1 MKRSLTLIAVVV
13 LLVVVSAVVFAACMP
28 SDPTKAKEKYE
39 KADYSVVFDNS
50 KIGNTAVAAGIAL
63 VCDIKDG
70 VTAKLVASNG
80 KYTGTVI
87 WFENSKDASAYEKYL
102 KSNKSS
108 DSKTYIKKDGKA
120 VYAGDKEAYNFKKAE

>member
-50 KIGNTAVAAGIAL
+50 EIGNKAVAASL
-63 VCDIKDG
+63 SLLIKMEGG
-70 VTAKLVASNG
+70 VTAKLAASNS

-87 WFENSKDASAYEKYL
+87 WFE
-102 KSNKSS
+102 KSS
-108 DSKTYIKKDGKA
+108 DAKAYAEYLESHKSDDSSTYIKRDGKA
-120 VYAGDKEAYNFKKAE
+120 VFAGNKEAYSFKKAE